1 MSESYAEVI
10 VHDEKDI
17 KGKQLAV
24 VLTAVTAALLLF
36 FTTAIS
42 SSSDTSRYSYS
53 R

>member
-24 VLTAVTAALLLF
+24 VLTAVTAALLCMARF
-36 FTTAIS
+36 FRRCF
-42 SSSDTSRYSYS
+42 SRLASLWF